1 MRHLAIPFRIEKG
14 RFVRHGSIKEAIDET
29 LTLIISTPVYSTPA
43 DPKLG
48 FIFSNL
54 RFEQID
60 EKEGV
65 VCNPAND
72 EWSSMISGVYEK
84 KISGNSRNFDTFAAE
99 LKEAILHVEKR
110 LSDVKVAMTYLT
122 QERAIHV
129 TVSGTIKETGEDYK
143 YYTTI
148 SIWN

>member
-1 MRHLAIPFRIEKG
+1 MGYLAIPFRIEKG
-14 RFVRHGSIKEAIDET
+14 GFARHGSVKEAIDET
-29 LTLIISTPVYSTPA
+29 LRLIISTPLFSTPA
-43 DPKLG
+43 DPNLG
-48 FIFSNL
+48 FVFSNL

-65 VCNPAND
+65 VCNPTND
-72 EWSSMISGVYEK
+72 EWSSLISGVYGK

-99 LKEAILHVEKR
+99 LKDAILHIEKR
-110 LSDVKVAMTYLT
+110 LADIKVAMTYLP

-129 TVSGTIKETGEDYK
+129 TVNGKIKETGEEYK